1 MEFLLLAAI
10 FLTSS
15 GFLIG
20 AAVAPPP
27 QAALVQPHAAASA
40 ENAAITSPGSN
51 LSRPDSA
58 FGKRGAERPGQ
69 PHKQVDACEWCEG
82 SM

>member
-20 AAVAPPP
+20 AAVAPAP
-27 QAALVQPHAAASA
+27 QAAMVQPTAAVPA
-40 ENAAITSPGSN
+40 EGATMTPQPGPH
-51 LSRPDSA
+51 LSGPNS
-58 FGKRGAERPGQ
+58 ESGQ
-69 PHKQVDACEWCEG
+69 RKGE
-82 SM
+82 